1 MFGNLAFTVG
11 RKSMDKPTDKMIIQY
26 ILTHSSEDYLMDQ
39 TLDDFYK
46 KVNEWYEWY
55 TKEVSER
62 LP

>member
-1 MFGNLAFTVG
+1 
-11 RKSMDKPTDKMIIQY
+11 MDKPTDKMIIQY